1 MKISIDLNKLTKEGV
16 GRLVM
21 LYEKEYDATLEDSD
35 LELSEKIY
43 NYLDNRTEGKAD
55 NYLE

>member
-1 MKISIDLNKLTKEGV
+1 MKITIDLGKLTKEGV

-35 LELSEKIY
+35 LEMSEKLY
-43 NYLDNRTEGKAD
+43 NYLDEKTEGKAD